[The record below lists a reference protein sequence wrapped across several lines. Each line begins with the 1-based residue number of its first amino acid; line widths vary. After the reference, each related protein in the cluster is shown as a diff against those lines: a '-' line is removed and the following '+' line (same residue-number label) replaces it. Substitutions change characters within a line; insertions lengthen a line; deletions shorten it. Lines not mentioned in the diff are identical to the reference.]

1 MKAAVAGLSDRAGEL
16 PLPGGERV
24 GVRGFRRRGPSPL
37 TPALS
42 PLGRGSSERLLI
54 AMIFVSAFFCSGGT
68 RAAGLRMRAPSPQC
82 GEDWGEGDRA
92 SRSEPPH
99 HSRCFAS
106 AFLNLKTAAKGR
118 LCLSALGRVRSKC
131 HRRIVVFASVLLFSA
146 GIARAADIPLDQRR
160 SDSDFISADT
170 RAMQN
175 DDTANP
181 AMLVV
186 LDGETLWN
194 TKAGETHQ
202 SCADCHGDAAKS
214 MKGVAARYPAM
225 VAEQDRPV
233 DLEQRIMMSR
243 LADQK
248 AAALPFE
255 SKELLALTAYIAR
268 QSRGMPVTVKDD
280 AQAKPFIDAGRAIFE
295 RRQGQLDL
303 SCAQCHDD
311 NWGKKLAGNLVPQA
325 MATGYPIY
333 RLEWQEVGSLQRRL
347 RNCMSGMRA
356 EPYDFGAPELVDLE
370 YFLMWR
376 ARGLAMESPAVRP

>member
-1 MKAAVAGLSDRAGEL
+1 M
-16 PLPGGERV
+16 
-24 GVRGFRRRGPSPL
+24 RGFRRGGPSPL

-42 PLGRGSSERLLI
+42 PLGRGSSERLVI
-54 AMIFVSAFFCSGGT
+54 AMVFVSALFCS
-68 RAAGLRMRAPSPQC
+68 
-82 GEDWGEGDRA
+82 
-92 SRSEPPH
+92 
-99 HSRCFAS
+99 
-106 AFLNLKTAAKGR
+106 
-118 LCLSALGRVRSKC
+118 
-131 HRRIVVFASVLLFSA
+131 VVT
-146 GIARAADIPLDQRR
+146 RAADIPLDQRR
-160 SDSDFISADT
+160 SDSDFVSADT

-233 DLEQRIMMSR
+233 DLEQRINMSR
-243 LADQK
+243 VADQK

-255 SKELLALTAYIAR
+255 SKDLLALTAYIAR
-268 QSRGMPVTVKDD
+268 QSRGMPVAVKDD
-280 AQAKPFIDAGRAIFE
+280 AVAKPFIAAGRAIFE

-311 NWGKKLAGNLVPQA
+311 NWGKKLAGNPLPQA
-325 MATGYPIY
+325 MSNGYPIY